1 MAKRASSG
9 GAADAVEAV
18 ATLTELSTRK
28 DYDNLTR
35 FAIVAL
41 VDEPE
46 RVTPAQMDRW
56 CRELGAP
63 RHWSPRPRLNADAIK
78 LARRLADSPDKAARW
93 IGKDALRDLLRLA

>member
-28 DYDNLTR
+28 DHDNLKR

-63 RHWSPRPRLNADAIK
+63 RHWSPRPQGECRRDQTGPPAGG
-78 LARRLADSPDKAARW
+78 LARQGGAVDRKRRAA
-93 IGKDALRDLLRLA
+93 